1 MEVICKFREDAWN
14 MMVKALLSI
23 RDILKRMM
31 SLICDFLA
39 LLSTYIT
46 SLIQYVDCNTS
57 SNPWDG
63 CSSKLLRD
71 ALDILDAKD
80 KIVQSW
86 ILVESTTTTTG
97 LSMVSRFLISI
108 ATMLGFLII
117 IVLCIFF
124 ENSPVKDK
132 IIQKITAVFGNA
144 LTGPS
149 SEESDEKEVDE
160 SEKKIKQKRVKA
172 VKDTPEKR
180 IKSKLKKRSMKKKP
194 KQTDQTEDTIEKIA
208 VDINTEG

>member
-1 MEVICKFREDAWN
+1 

-23 RDILKRMM
+23 RDILKRWM
-31 SLICDFLA
+31 SLVCDFLA

-46 SLIQYVDCNTS
+46 SLIQYIDCNTS

-71 ALDILDAKD
+71 ALNILDAKD
-80 KIVQSW
+80 KIVLSW
-86 ILVESTTTTTG
+86 IPVESTTTTTTG

-124 ENSPVKDK
+124 ENYPGKDK
-132 IIQKITAVFGNA
+132 IVQKITGVFGNA
-144 LTGPS
+144 PTEPS
-149 SEESDEKEVDE
+149 VDESDEKEVDE
-160 SEKKIKQKRVKA
+160 SEKKMKQKRVKPS
-172 VKDTPEKR
+172 KKR
-180 IKSKLKKRSMKKKP
+180 NKSKLKKKSMKKKP
-194 KQTDQTEDTIEKIA
+194 NQADKTENTIARID